1 MKVSYEFG
9 VKSGAMKTLSQKGE
23 SRIPKDVVYIPR
35 LHREYNIL
43 KVFL

>member
-9 VKSGAMKTLSQKGE
+9 VRSGAMKTLSQKGE
-23 SRIPKDVVYIPR
+23 SRIRIDIVNSLR
-35 LHREYNIL
+35 LQREYTIL